1 MAGVIEVKFF
11 NSFILRKTL
20 SDNAPT
26 SPPMWNGS
34 RGDGT
39 YPQQATAIPND
50 ANWAV
55 EEARITG
62 GYNNTQTDLGVKA
75 YLTESEPNAIFKI
88 NSMIYSGICTI

>member
-11 NSFILRKTL
+11 NSFILRKTHGCTL
-20 SDNAPT
+20 LVL
-26 SPPMWNGS
+26 PMWNGS

-39 YPQQATAIPND
+39 YPQQTPATPND

-62 GYNNTQTDLGVKA
+62 GYNNTQTDYRCKSLF
-75 YLTESEPNAIFKI
+75 N
-88 NSMIYSGICTI
+88 